1 MSDKMQAWKC
11 HIGDPKPHRTEVP
24 IPSPDAEEVLVKV
37 LAMGVCHS
45 DCTILALKEPV
56 LGMGAEFVMGHEGV
70 GEIVRLGSKVD
81 GSRFAVGDRVGV
93 YLNAGCEQPNC
104 PQCNRGHQQLCK
116 SEGGH
121 YGIGR
126 DGVAAEYAVIH
137 QRAAFHIPSTLDDT
151 LAAVSAD
158 AVLTSYHAVKYT
170 AAVQP
175 EHTIIIF
182 GLGGLGYNGLQ
193 TALHLKAKR
202 ILVVDN
208 RQESIDEAI
217 KLGIPPKDA
226 FCTAD
231 PTAKKVHEF
240 VAEQQIAVD
249 TCIDF
254 VSHEDTVMSAQLAL
268 RPAGTLVMVCVLGAQ
283 VTLLPIVVVCTGL
296 VIKGSYNGS
305 RVAYEEAL
313 ELMRKGVLTPRIQ
326 TGSIEQLP
334 EVLKDLDDGKI
345 KGRMVLLPDWKR

>member
-1 MSDKMQAWKC
+1 MQAWKC
-11 HIGDPKPHRTEVP
+11 HIGDPTPRRVEVP
-24 IPSPDAEEVLVKV
+24 IPSPDAEEVLVKI

-81 GSRFAVGDRVGV
+81 ESRFGVGDRVGI
-93 YLNAGCEQPNC
+93 YLNAGCERSEC
-104 PQCNRGHQQLCK
+104 LQCSRGLQQLCK

-126 DGVAAEYAVIH
+126 NGVAAEFVVIH
-137 QRAAFHIPSTLDDT
+137 QRAAFRIPSTLDDKV
-151 LAAVSAD
+151 AAVSAD

-170 AAVQP
+170 AAVQLD
-175 EHTIIIF
+175 HTVVIF
-182 GLGGLGYNGLQ
+182 GLGGLGFNALQ
-193 TALHLKAKR
+193 TAIHLKAKR
-202 ILVVDN
+202 ILVVDK
-208 RQESIDEAI
+208 RQESVDEAI
-217 KLGIPPKDA
+217 KLGIPAEDA

-254 VSHEDTVMSAQLAL
+254 VSHADTVISAQLAL
-268 RPAGTLVMVCVLGAQ
+268 RPAGTLVLVGVLGDQAP
-283 VTLLPIVVVCTGL
+283 VLPIVTVCNGL
-296 VIKGSYNGS
+296 TIKGSYNGS
-305 RVAYEEAL
+305 RIAYEEAL
-313 ELMRKGVLTPRIQ
+313 DLMSRGILTPKIH

-345 KGRMVLLPDWKR
+345 HGRIVLLPDWKR

>member
-1 MSDKMQAWKC
+1 MQAWKC
-11 HIGDPKPHRTEVP
+11 VIGDPKPRRVEVP
-24 IPSPDAEEVLVKV
+24 IPSPDAEEVLLKI

-45 DCTILALKEPV
+45 DCTILDMKEPI

-81 GSRFAVGDRVGV
+81 ESRFSVGDRVGV
-93 YLNAGCEQPNC
+93 YLNAGCERPEC
-104 PQCNRGHQQLCK
+104 LQCNRGQQQLCK

-126 DGVAAEYAVIH
+126 EGLAAEYAVIH
-137 QRAAFHIPSTLDDT
+137 QRAAFHIPSTLDDK

-158 AVLTSYHAVKYT
+158 AVLTSYHAVKNT

-175 EHTIIIF
+175 DHTIIIF
-182 GLGGLGYNGLQ
+182 GLGGLGFNGLQ
-193 TALHLKAKR
+193 TAIHLKAKR

-208 RQESIDEAI
+208 RQESVDEAI
-217 KLGIPPKDA
+217 KLGIPAEDA

-231 PTAKKVHEF
+231 PSAKKVQEF

-254 VSHEDTVMSAQLAL
+254 VGHPDTIMSAQLAL
-268 RPAGTLVMVCVLGAQ
+268 RPAGTLVMVGLLSAQ
-283 VTLLPIVVVCTGL
+283 VTLVPIMMVCNAL
-296 VIKGSYNGS
+296 NIKGSYNGS

-313 ELMRKGVLTPRIQ
+313 DLMSKGILTPRVQ

-334 EVLKDLDDGKI
+334 EVLKDLDEGKI
-345 KGRMVLLPDWKR
+345 RGRMVLLPDWKR

>member
-1 MSDKMQAWKC
+1 MQAWKC
-11 HIGDPKPHRTEVP
+11 HIGDPKPRRTEVP

-45 DCTILALKEPV
+45 DCTILALNEPV

-93 YLNAGCEQPNC
+93 YLNAGCEQPDC

-137 QRAAFHIPSTLDDT
+137 HRAAFHIPPTLDDT

-170 AAVQP
+170 ADVRP
-175 EHTIIIF
+175 EHTIIVY

-193 TALHLKAKR
+193 TAMHLKAKR

-208 RQESIDEAI
+208 RQESVDEAI
-217 KLGIPPKDA
+217 KLGIPPEDA

-231 PTAKKVHEF
+231 PKAKKVHEF

-254 VSHEDTVMSAQLAL
+254 VSHSDTVLSAQLSL
-268 RPAGTLVMVCVLGAQ
+268 RPAGTLVMVGVLGAQ

-313 ELMRKGVLTPRIQ
+313 ELMRQGVLTPRVQ

-345 KGRMVLLPDWKR
+345 KGRMILLPDWKR

>member
-1 MSDKMQAWKC
+1 MQAWKC
-11 HIGDPKPHRTEVP
+11 YIGDPNPRRVEVP
-24 IPSPDAEEVLVKV
+24 IPSPDAEEVLIKV

-81 GSRFAVGDRVGV
+81 ESRFAVGNRVGV
-93 YLNAGCEQPNC
+93 YLNAGCEQPDC
-104 PQCNRGHQQLCK
+104 LQCSRGLQQLCK

-126 DGVAAEYAVIH
+126 EGIFAEYAVIH
-137 QRAAFHIPSTLDDT
+137 QRAAFHIPSNLDNK

-158 AVLTSYHAVKYT
+158 AVLTSYHAVRYT
-170 AAVQP
+170 ADVQP
-175 EHTIIIF
+175 DQTIVIF
-182 GLGGLGYNGLQ
+182 GLGGLGFNALQ
-193 TALHLKAKR
+193 TALHLKVKR
-202 ILVVDN
+202 ILVVDK
-208 RQESIDEAI
+208 RQESVDAAI
-217 KLGIPPKDA
+217 KLGIPAEDA

-231 PTAKKVHEF
+231 PKAKKVHEA
-240 VAEQQIAVD
+240 VAERQIAVD

-254 VSHEDTVMSAQLAL
+254 VSHADTVMSAQLSL
-268 RPAGTLVMVCVLGAQ
+268 RPAGTLVMVGVLGEQ
-283 VTLLPIVVVCTGL
+283 VTLLPIVIVCTGL
-296 VIKGSYNGS
+296 SIKGSYNGS
-305 RVAYEEAL
+305 RTAYEEAL
-313 ELMRKGVLTPRIQ
+313 DLMSKGVLTPKIQ

-345 KGRMVLLPDWKR
+345 NGRMVLLPDWKC